1 MKLLEK
7 PKFTTAHSRA
17 GTKRA
22 LLGCAGH
29 LLGGFVLSAGAVAGG
44 CAPLRWHWWRYPG
57 GGIFSFPPWVPGWDI

>member
-44 CAPLRWHWWRYPG
+44 
-57 GGIFSFPPWVPGWDI
+57 

>member
-44 CAPLRWHWWRYPG
+44 SSKLMKNSINYWNIR
-57 GGIFSFPPWVPGWDI
+57 V

>member
-22 LLGCAGH
+22 LLGCAPGTCWVG
-29 LLGGFVLSAGAVAGG
+29 LY
-44 CAPLRWHWWRYPG
+44 YP
-57 GGIFSFPPWVPGWDI
+57 PGR

>member
-7 PKFTTAHSRA
+7 PKFTTAQSRA

-44 CAPLRWHWWRYPG
+44 CSPFAAVSYTHLTLPTKA
-57 GGIFSFPPWVPGWDI
+57 